1 MADDLKLT
9 EQDYVRFA
17 DGKGNNSSEWNK
29 KDGNFFSLSH
39 ARDKTKNIFL

>member
-29 KDGNFFSLSH
+29 KDSNFLSLSH
-39 ARDKTKNIFL
+39 ARDKTKKIFL

>member
-17 DGKGNNSSEWNK
+17 DGKGNNSSKWNK
-29 KDGNFFSLSH
+29 KDDNFFSLSH